1 MKSTT
6 RGTLAAVVT
15 GIAAAVGATATPAA
29 AAVPTVP
36 VPVPLDGVSK
46 SLHTEVPQLGLEMP
60 LIIPGAPEGPRYVQG
75 RLLPEPVLPQVPL
88 NGALPG
94 ANLRTP
100 LPHLVGQ
107 GFDHL
112 SLDAPASALRAVS
125 PGLAAEAPLTPPDP
139 GNAGLPALTTPDLGV
154 VAPVLQTVPGAD
166 LGLGPG
172 L

>member
-15 GIAAAVGATATPAA
+15 GIAAAVAATATPAA
-29 AAVPTVP
+29 AAPTVP

-46 SLHTEVPQLGLEMP
+46 SLHTEVPQLGLEVP
-60 LIIPGAPEGPRYVQG
+60 LITPGVPEGPRYVTG
-75 RLLPEPVLPQVPL
+75 RLLPEQVLPQVPL

-100 LPHLVGQ
+100 LPHLVGP

-125 PGLAAEAPLTPPDP
+125 PGLAAEAPLTPPDA
-139 GNAGLPALTTPDLGV
+139 GNAGLPALTMPDVGVLG
-154 VAPVLQTVPGAD
+154 PVLQTVPTAD